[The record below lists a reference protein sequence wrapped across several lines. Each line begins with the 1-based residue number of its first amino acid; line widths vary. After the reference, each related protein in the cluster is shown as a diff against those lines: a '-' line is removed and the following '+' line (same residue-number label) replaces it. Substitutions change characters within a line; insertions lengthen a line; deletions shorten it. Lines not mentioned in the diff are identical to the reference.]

1 MKFKRCTHAYKMLNR
16 AENLSCEECLNK
28 LLELAKQQ
36 GKQEMINEIED
47 SAITFLHL
55 GWNDN
60 KSCLTISKRTIEE
73 IKKRHNLK

>member
-47 SAITFLHL
+47 YDL
-55 GWNDN
+55 GWND
-60 KSCLTISKRTIEE
+60 KSNNRPL
-73 IKKRHNLK
+73 

>member
-47 SAITFLHL
+47 YDL

-60 KSCLTISKRTIEE
+60 KSCLTISKRTIQE